1 MFISTEEKRQII
13 SDIESLKALTSKLL
27 ADIKTVKPK
36 AKLTDARKIKQRE
49 YARKYYEKKRQEKK
63 NANSIK
69 AK

>member
-69 AK
+69 AE